1 MLDNMERFFL
11 FCFFDKE
18 DFNKEQLKEIQ
29 IGLQDNLEYDE
40 IYVYAIPIIPADEMA
55 KLRKNIK
62 LISI

>member
-40 IYVYAIPIIPADEMA
+40 ICVYAIPIIPADEMA